1 MKSARFQTAS
11 SSNKSNFTGTY
22 KRKSGRFKNEKTQ
35 IL

>member
-22 KRKSGRFKNEKTQ
+22 KTNLADFNTKKHK
-35 IL
+35 